1 MQTCEVRSTRHK
13 RDNKSKYKTPK
24 KKEKVKDEVSNVIII
39 ISAPT
44 TEAGLH
50 TCRGRGLNIPV
61 SMDVRGTEG
70 KAVME
75 QSGVNHGSILSPL
88 QQITQV
94 T

>member
-1 MQTCEVRSTRHK
+1 MQTCKVRSKRHK
-13 RDNKSKYKTPK
+13 RGNKSKYKPPK
-24 KKEKVKDEVSNVIII
+24 KKEKVRDKVSNVII

-50 TCRGRGLNIPV
+50 TSRGRGLNVPV

-75 QSGVNHGSILSPL
+75 QSGVNHGSVLSPL